1 MEQSIPQELR
11 QALRQAR
18 KIAALTGAGI
28 SAESGIPT
36 FRDAGGLWTRF
47 KPEELATR
55 EAFERNPRRVWE
67 WYNER
72 RQKAASAEPNAG
84 HRALAEMEHFVEEV
98 TIITQNVDG
107 LHQRAGSSRVL
118 ELHGNLFRTKCLAQG
133 HPAEPDLTSKDDVPP
148 RCPRCGSYLRPD
160 VVWFGELLPEQTYYQ
175 ALQAVLSCDVLL
187 VVGTSGIVEPAAS
200 LPHTA
205 LRAGATVAVINP
217 EITPL
222 LEEETTY
229 GLKPGRL
236 YDLRGKAGEILPAL
250 VNATWKAPAQVDPP
264 TPSSESNPGS
274 PPSRDRD

>member
-1 MEQSIPQELR
+1 MEQNIPHELR

-18 KIAALTGAGI
+18 RIAALTGAGI

-36 FRDAGGLWTRF
+36 FRDATSGLWTRF

-55 EAFERNPRRVWE
+55 EAFEHNPHRVWE
-67 WYNER
+67 WYAER
-72 RQKAASAEPNAG
+72 RQQAATAQPNAG
-84 HRALAEMEHFVEEV
+84 HRALAAMERYVEEV

-118 ELHGNLFRTKCLAQG
+118 ELHGNLFRSKCFAQG
-133 HPAEPDLTSKDDVPP
+133 HPVDPPETTSEEEIPP
-148 RCPRCGSYLRPD
+148 RCPQCGSYLRPD
-160 VVWFGELLPEQTYYQ
+160 VVWFGELLPEHTYYQ

-217 EITPL
+217 EATPL
-222 LEEETTY
+222 LQEETSY
-229 GLKPGRL
+229 GLKSSRL
-236 YDLRGKAGEILPAL
+236 YDLRGKAGEILPTLISA
-250 VNATWKAPAQVDPP
+250 VWQSTTDPDQPA
-264 TPSSESNPGS
+264 
-274 PPSRDRD
+274 DRHENN

>member
-1 MEQSIPQELR
+1 MEQSIPHELC

-18 KIAALTGAGI
+18 RITALTGAGI

-36 FRDAGGLWTRF
+36 FRDATSGLWTRF
-47 KPEELATR
+47 NPEELATR

-67 WYNER
+67 WYTER
-72 RQKAASAEPNAG
+72 RQQAATAQPNAG
-84 HRALAEMEHFVEEV
+84 HRALAAMEHYVEEV
-98 TIITQNVDG
+98 IIITQNVDG

-118 ELHGNLFRTKCLAQG
+118 ELHGNLFRTKCFAQD
-133 HPAEPDLTSKDDVPP
+133 HPTDPDIASEEEIPP

-160 VVWFGELLPEQTYYQ
+160 VVWFGELLPERTYYQ

-205 LRAGATVAVINP
+205 LRAGATVVVINP
-217 EITPL
+217 EATPL
-222 LEEETTY
+222 LQEESNY
-229 GLKPGRL
+229 GLKPSRL

-250 VNATWKAPAQVDPP
+250 VSTVWQRTTDTEPL
-264 TPSSESNPGS
+264 THHGETG
-274 PPSRDRD
+274 

>member
-1 MEQSIPQELR
+1 MEQSIPHELC

-18 KIAALTGAGI
+18 RIAVLTGAGI

-36 FRDAGGLWTRF
+36 FRDATSGLWSRF
-47 KPEELATR
+47 NPEELATR

-67 WYNER
+67 WYTER
-72 RQKAASAEPNAG
+72 RQQAATAQPNAG
-84 HRALAEMEHFVEEV
+84 HRALAAMERYVEEV

-118 ELHGNLFRTKCLAQG
+118 ELHGNLFRTKCFAQD
-133 HPAEPDLTSKDDVPP
+133 HPANPDIASQEEIPP

-160 VVWFGELLPEQTYYQ
+160 VVWFGELLPERTYYQ

-187 VVGTSGIVEPAAS
+187 VIGTSGIVEPAAS

-217 EITPL
+217 EATPL
-222 LEEETTY
+222 LQEESSY
-229 GLKPGRL
+229 GLKPSRL
-236 YDLRGKAGEILPAL
+236 YDLRGKAGKILPAL
-250 VNATWKAPAQVDPP
+250 VSAVWESP
-264 TPSSESNPGS
+264 TDTEPLTYHGETG
-274 PPSRDRD
+274 